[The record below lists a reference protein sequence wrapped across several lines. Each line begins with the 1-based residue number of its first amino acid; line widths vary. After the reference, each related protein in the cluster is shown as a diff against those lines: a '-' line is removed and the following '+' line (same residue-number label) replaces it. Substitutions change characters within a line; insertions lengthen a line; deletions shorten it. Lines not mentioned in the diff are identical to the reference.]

1 MRVFVVVI
9 CGYSKIVPGE
19 MGAQDNAV
27 AVRLYEIL
35 EVIYCEAVKACHEL
49 TPLLNKNRLVFC
61 GFVKSAAIFINV
73 EFWYLYLS
81 IR

>member
-19 MGAQDNAV
+19 MDSQDKAV
-27 AVRLYEIL
+27 AFQLYETL

-49 TPLLNKNRLVFC
+49 TPLLNKNRLIF
-61 GFVKSAAIFINV
+61 FVV
-73 EFWYLYLS
+73 L
-81 IR
+81 

>member
-19 MGAQDNAV
+19 MDAQDNAV
-27 AVRLYEIL
+27 AFQLYEIL

-49 TPLLNKNRLVFC
+49 TPLLNKKTTRFLSFC
-61 GFVKSAAIFINV
+61 KECCDF
-73 EFWYLYLS
+73 LLT
-81 IR
+81 